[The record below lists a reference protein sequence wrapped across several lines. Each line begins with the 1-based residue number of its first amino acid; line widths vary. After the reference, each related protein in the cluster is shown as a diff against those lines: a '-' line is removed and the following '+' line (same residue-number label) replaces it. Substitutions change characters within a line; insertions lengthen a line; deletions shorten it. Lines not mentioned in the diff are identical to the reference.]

1 MGKSIVKSSI
11 AYQQIRDG
19 ILSGKY
25 PPGSRLVLADLQRD
39 FKLGQGAVRD
49 AILQLDKSG
58 LVTNLPYKGATVNL
72 MPSVEE
78 LECLYQ
84 AKITLELFL
93 ARIAMGKIT
102 KSKLQSLQKMIDAS
116 IKDIDMPQKFF
127 VHDRKFHNTLYA
139 VSNMTHVT
147 DVLDNLQDHINI
159 FLNTNMYSYDYRKKS
174 IESHQDMLDAL
185 CQKNEKLLEESLR
198 YNIELGIEYI
208 RNKINGNKIYASMDI
223 PSKADGVSVRS
234 EENVSRSS
242 IGVSR

>member
-1 MGKSIVKSSI
+1 MGKNVVKSSI

-72 MPSVEE
+72 TPSVEE
-78 LECLYQ
+78 FECLYQ

-93 ARIAMGKIT
+93 SRMAMRKIT
-102 KSKLQSLQKMIDAS
+102 KSKLQSLQKMIDTS
-116 IKDIDMPQKFF
+116 VRDIDVPQKFF
-127 VHDRKFHNTLYA
+127 VHDRKFHSSLYA
-139 VSNMTHVT
+139 VAGMPHVT

-159 FLNTNMYSYDYRKKS
+159 FLNSNTYSYEYRVKS
-174 IESHQDMLDAL
+174 IESHQAIVRAL
-185 CQKNEKLLEESLR
+185 QQKNDEELECALR
-198 YNIELGIEYI
+198 SNIELGIEYI
-208 RNKINGNKIYASMDI
+208 RSKLAPYAE
-223 PSKADGVSVRS
+223 K
-234 EENVSRSS
+234 
-242 IGVSR
+242 